1 MMISS
6 FSAHFS
12 GGRTFCLCRESAR
25 SPSSPSFWQ
34 LPDIWEEKKWRKS
47 SSRRREL
54 CSQTMW
60 GAKPSIEHR
69 PGSQLLHWI
78 VCEEVNNYCFSE
90 THHAIVAPQDTLF
103 DGKAQA
109 TMGNN
114 ATMGLRLIK
123 DDPRK
128 NNYKQGCSPKPT
140 DGSTSSFPRVKDRPD
155 KHHQPQGYQKWREQE
170 KRGEDEDI
178 ASWTKRLRGS
188 EQREGEFLSETTSQ
202 LTSSRQAKPR
212 NSWASKTSS
221 QQALET
227 VPQHKII
234 LQ

>member
-1 MMISS
+1 
-6 FSAHFS
+6 
-12 GGRTFCLCRESAR
+12 
-25 SPSSPSFWQ
+25 
-34 LPDIWEEKKWRKS
+34 
-47 SSRRREL
+47 
-54 CSQTMW
+54 
-60 GAKPSIEHR
+60 
-69 PGSQLLHWI
+69 
-78 VCEEVNNYCFSE
+78 
-90 THHAIVAPQDTLF
+90 
-103 DGKAQA
+103 
-109 TMGNN
+109 MGNN

-212 NSWASKTSS
+212 NS
-221 QQALET
+221 
-227 VPQHKII
+227 
-234 LQ
+234 